1 MAMITSHGI
10 GLIAEVIAAVLLIAA
25 LTGFAIKRSQP
36 WLVGVA
42 LAMVILIIAVT
53 MVVEAT
59 T

>member
-1 MAMITSHGI
+1 MITSHGI

-42 LAMVILIIAVT
+42 VAMVILIIAVT